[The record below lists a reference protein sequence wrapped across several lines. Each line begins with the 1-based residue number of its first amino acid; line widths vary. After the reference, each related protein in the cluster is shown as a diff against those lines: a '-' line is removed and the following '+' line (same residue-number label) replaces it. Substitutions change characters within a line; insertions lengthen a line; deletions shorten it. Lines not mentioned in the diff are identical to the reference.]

1 MKNIF
6 DGKLTKKEQM
16 EIAMGIWAVSGILL
30 TILSI
35 VLLFIGPKYESM
47 GLAIFFF
54 IFVIG
59 YDALGIYLYRSFFVN
74 DDINKY
80 DYYEK

>member
-1 MKNIF
+1 MKKILNKF
-6 DGKLTKKEQM
+6 LTKKEQM
-16 EIAMGIWAVSGILL
+16 EIAMVIWLISGIIL

-35 VLLFIGPKYESM
+35 
-47 GLAIFFF
+47 FFF
-54 IFVIG
+54 VDLVKYKLVGYAILLIIMVIG